1 MREVVITDIATEDI
15 ENISRFLQN
24 NYSNKVKLDFL
35 VRLSEKLLLIE
46 KMPFMYPVSPN
57 NSRVRRCVIHKNA
70 VCFYE
75 VDNEKI
81 YILSI
86 ADTRVDSK
94 GSRF

>member
-46 KMPFMYPVSPN
+46 KMPFMYPTSN
-57 NSRVRRCVIHKNA
+57 NNPRVRRCIVHRNVA
-70 VCFYE
+70 CFYE
-75 VDNEKI
+75 VDDEKI

-86 ADTRVDSK
+86 LDTRTDPK
-94 GSRF
+94 GIRF

>member
-15 ENISRFLQN
+15 ENISRFLQS

-46 KMPFMYPVSPN
+46 KMPFMYPTSYN
-57 NSRVRRCVIHKNA
+57 NPRVRRCVIHKNA
-70 VCFYE
+70 ACFYE
-75 VDNEKI
+75 VGDDKI

-86 ADTRVDSK
+86 VDTRTDPK
-94 GSRF
+94 GSRV

>member
-15 ENISRFLQN
+15 ENVSRFLQN

-46 KMPFMYPVSPN
+46 RMPFMYPVSFN
-57 NSRVRRCVIHKNA
+57 NPRVRRCVIHKNV

-75 VDNEKI
+75 VDDEKI

-86 ADTRVDSK
+86 TDTRIDPKS
-94 GSRF
+94 SRF